1 MVARLLWEQDVA
13 GSNPVAP
20 TTTSRDGVMETYES
34 HKFVFWVRVPVPQPN
49 TFQRSDYDL
58 AMKTIFVNS
67 LQANIFIDDI
77 DAPEEDDRIKIYDSN
92 KEYVDYFPIET
103 LNAASEE
110 CNKTLECEYETR
122 CRAIKNAS
130 DIYELIGIISTD
142 EFIIAP
148 TSAMRPIWNE
158 LLSSDAFTEKD
169 IETALNWS
177 VKEQI
182 RHLRVFYDVNFIG
195 KFALLN
201 KDAR

>member
-20 TTTSRDGVMETYES
+20 TTISRDGVMATYES
-34 HKFVFWVRVPVPQPN
+34 HKLVFWVRVPVPQPN
-49 TFQRSDYDL
+49 TFPRSDYDL

-103 LNAASEE
+103 LIAASEE

-122 CRAIKNAS
+122 CRAIRNSS

-158 LLSSDAFTEKD
+158 LLSSDAFTEED

-195 KFALLN
+195 NFALLN
-201 KDAR
+201 IDAR

>member
-1 MVARLLWEQDVA
+1 M
-13 GSNPVAP
+13 
-20 TTTSRDGVMETYES
+20 
-34 HKFVFWVRVPVPQPN
+34 
-49 TFQRSDYDL
+49 
-58 AMKTIFVNS
+58 
-67 LQANIFIDDI
+67 
-77 DAPEEDDRIKIYDSN
+77 
-92 KEYVDYFPIET
+92 DYFPIET